1 MVQNTHNKISYN
13 SRKLRKTNES
23 EHIIVENTHEAIIEK
38 DKFNHV
44 QEILNNKFKER
55 KTDEQ
60 LNYLFGG
67 LLYCKDCGRSIRISK
82 DILKSTVRHYTQCNL
97 YTRKGKFGACSSHRI
112 NYDWL
117 EEDIIAY
124 LQGICK
130 NFCKYY
136 DFSKIEDNSEEVII
150 RNLKEINNKID
161 KTKRELNSH
170 KEIIDNLYIDKI
182 HGLVDGDMYK
192 RIYDKTKIKISKLEN
207 AISELERKKDINEKQ
222 SDKLSFS
229 KCKKTALDYMSL
241 NNPTKE
247 QILRLVK
254 RIEIDKN
261 RRIYVYL
268 KFPEL
273 LV

>member
-1 MVQNTHNKISYN
+1 
-13 SRKLRKTNES
+13 
-23 EHIIVENTHEAIIEK
+23 
-38 DKFNHV
+38 
-44 QEILNNKFKER
+44 
-55 KTDEQ
+55 
-60 LNYLFGG
+60 
-67 LLYCKDCGRSIRISK
+67 
-82 DILKSTVRHYTQCNL
+82 
-97 YTRKGKFGACSSHRI
+97 
-112 NYDWL
+112 
-117 EEDIIAY
+117 
-124 LQGICK
+124 
-130 NFCKYY
+130 
-136 DFSKIEDNSEEVII
+136 
-150 RNLKEINNKID
+150 
-161 KTKRELNSH
+161 
-170 KEIIDNLYIDKI
+170 
-182 HGLVDGDMYK
+182 MYK